1 MYNAEAELTGA
12 STQRSIRLVRWLGM
26 LGVTV
31 ALGMLAL
38 GGVVLLDARTDA
50 WERAEQAS
58 ANLTLAL
65 ERDVARNLASYD
77 LSIRGVI
84 AALRQP
90 GIENASPEVRQMAM
104 FDRAAA
110 ADYLGSLLVLDPRG
124 KVVASSMQPVPSGL
138 DLSDRDY
145 FRIHQERADAGLFV
159 SRPFRSRLR
168 GGDVSVALSRRVDA
182 PGGSFGGIAVGTLR
196 LAYFRDLFGALDL
209 GPGGSVAL
217 VSIDGRLLAR
227 SPFRE
232 EDADRDVSGGIAF
245 QRFMETGASSSVASA
260 TADGIERLYS
270 FRRVGNLPLIFSVAH
285 STEDVFSAWR
295 HKALS
300 VGAMLTLLSGALVAL
315 CLLFRREVLRRLAAE
330 TSLARA
336 AGELAVA
343 ATTDG
348 LTGLANRR
356 RFDEVLGREWRRA
369 AREGTELSLV
379 LLDVDRFKPFNDRY
393 GHQAG
398 DGCLRALAGAVGQ
411 IARRPADLAARYG
424 GEEMVLVLPQTDVEG
439 AAQMAEKTRAA
450 VERLR
455 VAHEGNSPAWVVTV
469 SLGVASAMPMPGSD
483 AEAGARALLAA
494 ADAALYRAKEKG
506 RNRAEVAAPL
516 VEAVTL
522 IPGFM
527 SARQE
532 PTSSPGT
539 TSSTR

>member
-168 GGDVSVALSRRVDA
+168 SGDASVALSRRVDA
-182 PGGSFGGIAVGTLR
+182 PDGSFGGVAVGTLQ
-196 LAYFRDLFGALDL
+196 LSYFRDLFGALDL
-209 GPGGSVAL
+209 GQGGLVAL
-217 VSIDGRLLAR
+217 VGTDGRLLAR

-232 EDADRDVSGGIAF
+232 EDIDRDISGATAF
-245 QRFMETGASSSVASA
+245 RRFMETGATSFVARA
-260 TADGIERLYS
+260 AVDGIERLYS
-270 FRRVGNLPLIFSVAH
+270 FRRVGDLPLIFSVAR

-295 HKALS
+295 HRALS
-300 VGAMLTLLSGALVAL
+300 IGAMLTLLSGALVTL
-315 CLLFRREVLRRLAAE
+315 CLLFRHEVLRRLAAE

-343 ATTDG
+343 ATTDA

-356 RFDEVLGREWRRA
+356 RFDEALGLEWRRA

-398 DGCLRALAGAVGQ
+398 DGCLRAVAGAVAQMAG
-411 IARRPADLAARYG
+411 RRPADLAARYG
-424 GEEMVLVLPQTDVEG
+424 GEELALVLPRTDVEG
-439 AAQMAEKTRAA
+439 AARVAEETRTG
-450 VERLR
+450 VERLGL
-455 VAHEGNSPAWVVTV
+455 VHEDSSPAWVVTV

-483 AEAGARALLAA
+483 AEAGVRALLAT

-506 RNRAEVAAPL
+506 RNRAEIAAPL
-516 VEAVTL
+516 VEAMTL
-522 IPGFM
+522 IP
-527 SARQE
+527 E
-532 PTSSPGT
+532 V
-539 TSSTR
+539 